1 MQVLLEEFGYLKK
14 KMLQLTV
21 SDFVFMILPYT
32 LVSIVGLG
40 ALLMLSYFGIISM
53 SATFL
58 VFVVISI
65 LTLPHSIVM
74 DDFYFKS
81 LK

>member
-1 MQVLLEEFGYLKK
+1 
-14 KMLQLTV
+14 MLQLTV
-21 SDFVFMILPYT
+21 SDFVFTLLPYT

-65 LTLPHSIVM
+65 LTLPRSIVM

-81 LK
+81 SK

>member
-1 MQVLLEEFGYLKK
+1 
-14 KMLQLTV
+14 MLQLTV
-21 SDFVFMILPYT
+21 SDFVFMLLPYT

-65 LTLPHSIVM
+65 LTLPRSIVM

-81 LK
+81 SK